1 MQLYLLMMGLDG
13 PETCRGLRN
22 ILRISCASSWFFF
35 TLLYR
40 DARST
45 EHYYYY
51 YYYYYYFPVCLQI
64 WAVFIPCCC
73 VVALCPISVVHSF
86 VSTLLLF
93 NIGFKCVIKVLLRKK
108 VGLCSFFIR
117 AERRSHE
124 THNIQIKATLR
135 EG

>member
-1 MQLYLLMMGLDG
+1 MHQVGFSLHCYIEMHGQQ
-13 PETCRGLRN
+13 N
-22 ILRISCASSWFFF
+22 IIIIIIIIFF
-35 TLLYR
+35 
-40 DARST
+40 
-45 EHYYYY
+45 
-51 YYYYYYFPVCLQI
+51 FPVCLQI